1 MFTKKGKKK
10 TSSLSNN
17 LFTVPCL
24 MIRLLC
30 FEDFSD
36 TETEEGSEMETAT
49 EWDVEGML
57 VQKMFGTIKIETHG
71 KEKPVHGLVF
81 NTSLDL
87 NNDQRSSNNFWA
99 TTHL

>member
-49 EWDVEGML
+49 E
-57 VQKMFGTIKIETHG
+57 
-71 KEKPVHGLVF
+71 
-81 NTSLDL
+81 
-87 NNDQRSSNNFWA
+87 
-99 TTHL
+99 